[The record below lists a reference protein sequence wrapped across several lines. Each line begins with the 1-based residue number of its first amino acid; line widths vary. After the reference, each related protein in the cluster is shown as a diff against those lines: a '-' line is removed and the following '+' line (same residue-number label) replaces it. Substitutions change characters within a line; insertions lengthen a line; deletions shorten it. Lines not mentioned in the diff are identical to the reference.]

1 MMTASN
7 THRPE
12 IAYISGLSTRV
23 RFMDCSCAAPEPL
36 NPSSEALLLNP
47 LYGLLT
53 AIAEDALRRSRS
65 LIFDRRLLKMAEDVC
80 SSPRGKVP
88 SITIAQALSSQQLHL
103 LMAVFHSAILCVL
116 SSGASWLRQT
126 AAHGCT

>member
-1 MMTASN
+1 
-7 THRPE
+7 
-12 IAYISGLSTRV
+12 
-23 RFMDCSCAAPEPL
+23 MDSSCAAPELL

-53 AIAEDALRRSRS
+53 AIVEDALRRCRS
-65 LIFDRRLLKMAEDVC
+65 LIFDQRLLKMAEDVR
-80 SSPRGKVP
+80 SRPRGKVP
-88 SITIAQALSSQQLHL
+88 SITIAQALSPQQLHL
-103 LMAVFHSAILCVL
+103 LIVFHSTILCVL